1 MSNFPGH
8 GTYFLLLNG
17 CGYPNHPPGNHAS
30 VLNHPSFPQQ
40 YVHPH
45 QPHQPP
51 TYGHPQ
57 TIPYG
62 STLRGGISTGSFYST
77 MPSAPIDIPPRR
89 LRPTC
94 GQILSYPQTITR
106 TMLLFFHT
114 QVDASPIKPQ
124 LKEVHGPSTS
134 INSNLALKHHNL
146 LAMVL
151 HSLDCCPKP

>member
-17 CGYPNHPPGNHAS
+17 CGHPNHPPGHHATLLFLS
-30 VLNHPSFPQQ
+30 NMSTPISLTSHLRTATLRQYHMAALSMAAFQLDRSTAQRQVHPSTF
-40 YVHPH
+40 HRDR
-45 QPHQPP
+45 
-51 TYGHPQ
+51 
-57 TIPYG
+57 
-62 STLRGGISTGSFYST
+62 S
-77 MPSAPIDIPPRR
+77 RR
-89 LRPTC
+89 LRSTC
-94 GQILSYPQTITR
+94 DQILSYLQTITR

-151 HSLDCCPKP
+151 HSLDCCPRP